1 MLVRG
6 SGNWK
11 ELSTT
16 LEAQPRSCMNSAGVY
31 NLTSSVNT
39 SKRACHS
46 LTTSFPQPLQHK
58 RKRCQHKPP
67 AISWEAQRAAQ
78 PHACVPAATA
88 PAVGLHTSP
97 RAPPAVLLSCRAAVK
112 ASPRDAADRAASP
125 SECLSFQY
133 TGWTRKEGGK
143 THCFQKH
150 LYNVIDKLQVLQV

>member
-6 SGNWK
+6 SGNWE

-16 LEAQPRSCMNSAGVY
+16 LEAQPRSCMNSVGVY

-39 SKRACHS
+39 SKRACRS
-46 LTTSFPQPLQHK
+46 LTASFPQSLQRK

-78 PHACVPAATA
+78 PRACIPAVTA

-97 RAPPAVLLSCRAAVK
+97 RTPPAVLLSCSAAVK

-143 THCFQKH
+143 RLSVSRST
-150 LYNVIDKLQVLQV
+150 YTM